1 MRPANQ
7 PVEQRSAVLHEFL
20 RFVSLFV
27 ATTTMMMM
35 MMVVVALPRFSLST
49 LSSSRLIVVCVCLV
63 CVCVS
68 DMDGRMTVSHN
79 RGHVSRRHVIT
90 SRTFIPSTIATTGDQ
105 ACVLQAPEA
114 RSDSVKVQPKRN
126 LRTCIFHV
134 IFRGTSVLGNF
145 VAAVPELLS
154 DSGEEEV
161 ENLCSEANI
170 SVQKA

>member
-1 MRPANQ
+1 MA
-7 PVEQRSAVLHEFL
+7 
-20 RFVSLFV
+20 
-27 ATTTMMMM
+27 
-35 MMVVVALPRFSLST
+35 
-49 LSSSRLIVVCVCLV
+49 
-63 CVCVS
+63 
-68 DMDGRMTVSHN
+68 
-79 RGHVSRRHVIT
+79 
-90 SRTFIPSTIATTGDQ
+90 DQ

-145 VAAVPELLS
+145 VAAVLELRP
-154 DSGEEEV
+154 DCGEEEV